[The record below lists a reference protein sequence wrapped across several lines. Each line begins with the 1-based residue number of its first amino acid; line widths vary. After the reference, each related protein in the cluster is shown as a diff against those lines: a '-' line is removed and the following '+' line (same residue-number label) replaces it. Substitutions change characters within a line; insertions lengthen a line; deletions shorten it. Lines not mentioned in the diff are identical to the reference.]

1 MPEDIKPYIIDF
13 LKSFTRIIVQG
24 SLYTPDHPQVKSASA
39 ETVEKLK
46 KLMEKIG
53 TEKVSFTLSNGKF
66 LLNGTQVST
75 QDRLP
80 SSIISIYK
88 NCHIDTIEMSKDAT
102 AAEFVSFSK
111 IAASKTDPLDY
122 LKRNDIKNITLQKE
136 KYVKAGEGLEESGKS
151 VRIDGEIENKDFVG
165 SLKTIV
171 SKLTDDNSI
180 QQKIVDNLMDKFKAE
195 VQNAVEKAVKEIKTE
210 KTKIENDYIRT
221 ESVIS
226 NIAGSEIT
234 IDKDGN
240 VIMASADAEK
250 ITGKDLKEI
259 AGKKIF
265 DIANLEEQILNI
277 AQEIKTVSDGKII
290 KDVSAK
296 GKTDII
302 KTIKNSTA
310 MIKNEDGKIV
320 GTISIPPDVA
330 KLKEVEQLKS
340 DFISNVTHELRSP
353 LTSIKMALDLISR
366 ENISNPNAKIML
378 NTAIRNAERLNS
390 IINDILDFSKMQS
403 GKMVFHLDRY
413 SPNEIA
419 QNAVDAMTAWANSK
433 NLNLTVSKN
442 ESSPDIY
449 VDKKRT
455 EQILINLIS
464 NAIKFTPEKGS
475 ITVSVEYD
483 NSKPDYV
490 GIYVKDTGC
499 GIKQEDQE
507 KIFEK
512 FVQVVGGEKV
522 GGTGLGLAITK
533 AMVVMQSGIIS
544 VESELGKG
552 SVFKVYMPVYK
563 GQQLNTEISIS
574 SEPAVAEKEFKPW
587 WKRILGI

>member
-13 LKSFTRIIVQG
+13 LKAFTRIIVQG

-46 KLMEKIG
+46 KLMGKIG

-66 LLNGTQVST
+66 LLNGTQVSS
-75 QDRLP
+75 QDKLP
-80 SSIISIYK
+80 SSIISIYR
-88 NCHIDTIEMSKDAT
+88 NCHIDTIEINKDAT
-102 AAEFVSFSK
+102 STEFVSFSK
-111 IAASKTDPLDY
+111 ISASKTDPLDY
-122 LKRNDIKNITLQKE
+122 LKRNDIKNIKLQKE
-136 KYVKAGEGLEESGKS
+136 KYVKAGEGIGRSDET
-151 VRIDGEIENKDFVG
+151 VRIEGEIENKDFVG

-180 QQKIVDNLMDKFKAE
+180 QQKIVDNLMEKFKAE

-277 AQEIKTVSDGKII
+277 ANEIKTVSDGKMI
-290 KDVSAK
+290 KDVSTK

-320 GTISIPPDVA
+320 GTISIPPDVT

-419 QNAVDAMTAWANSK
+419 QNAVEAMTAWAKSK
-433 NLNLTVSKN
+433 NLNLILNKKEN
-442 ESSPDIY
+442 APDIY
-449 VDKKRT
+449 ADKKRT

-464 NAIKFTPEKGS
+464 NAIKFTPEGG
-475 ITVSVEYD
+475 SVEVSLAYE
-483 NSKPDYV
+483 NSNSDF
-490 GIYVKDTGC
+490 IQFYVKDTGC
-499 GIKQEDQE
+499 GIKKEDQE

-512 FVQVVGGEKV
+512 FVQVVAGEKV

-533 AMVVMQSGIIS
+533 AMVVMQSGSIS
-544 VESELGKG
+544 VDSEVGKG
-552 SVFKVYMPVYK
+552 SVFKVLMPIYK
-563 GQQLNTEISIS
+563 GQELNTHISIS
-574 SEPAVAEKEFKPW
+574 EESTENKKDLRPW
-587 WKRILGI
+587 WKRFLGI

>member
-24 SLYTPDHPQVKSASA
+24 SLYASDHPQVKSASA
-39 ETVEKLK
+39 ETVERLK
-46 KLMEKIG
+46 KLIEKIG

-136 KYVKAGEGLEESGKS
+136 KYVKAGEGLEGLGKA

-165 SLKTIV
+165 SLKAIV
-171 SKLTDDNSI
+171 SRLTEDNLI
-180 QQKIVDNLMDKFKAE
+180 QEKIVNNLMEKFKIE

-250 ITGKDLKEI
+250 ITGKSLKEI
-259 AGKKIF
+259 AGRKIF

-277 AQEIKTVSDGKII
+277 AQEIKTVSNGKII

-296 GKTDII
+296 GKADII

-366 ENISNPNAKIML
+366 ENISNPNTRMML
-378 NTAIRNAERLNS
+378 NSAIRNAERLNS

-403 GKMVFHLDRY
+403 GKMIFHLDRY

-419 QNAVDAMTAWANSK
+419 QNAVDAMAAWAKSK
-433 NLNLTVSKN
+433 NLNLILNKKEN
-442 ESSPDIY
+442 LPDIY
-449 VDKKRT
+449 ADKKRT

-464 NAIKFTPEKGS
+464 NAIKFTPEGGS
-475 ITVSVEYD
+475 IEVSVGYETS
-483 NSKPDYV
+483 NPDF
-490 GIYVKDTGC
+490 IQFYVKDTGC
-499 GIKQEDQE
+499 GIKKEDQE

-512 FVQVVGGEKV
+512 FVQVVAGEKV

-533 AMVVMQSGIIS
+533 AMVVMQSGSIS
-544 VESELGKG
+544 VDSEVGKG
-552 SVFKVYMPVYK
+552 SIFKVLMPVYK
-563 GQQLNTEISIS
+563 GQELNTHVSIS
-574 SEPAVAEKEFKPW
+574 EESTENKKDFRPW
-587 WKRILGI
+587 WKRLFGI

>member
-1 MPEDIKPYIIDF
+1 M
-13 LKSFTRIIVQG
+13 KSFTRIIVQG
-24 SLYTPDHPQVKSASA
+24 SLYASDHPQVKSASA
-39 ETVEKLK
+39 ETVERLK
-46 KLMEKIG
+46 KLIEKIG

-136 KYVKAGEGLEESGKS
+136 KYVKAGEGLEGLGKA

-165 SLKTIV
+165 SLKAIV
-171 SKLTDDNSI
+171 SRLTEDNLI
-180 QQKIVDNLMDKFKAE
+180 QEKIVNNLMEKFKIE

-250 ITGKDLKEI
+250 ITGKSLKEI
-259 AGKKIF
+259 AGRKIF

-277 AQEIKTVSDGKII
+277 AQEIKTVSNGKII

-296 GKTDII
+296 GKADII

-366 ENISNPNAKIML
+366 ENISNPNTRMML
-378 NTAIRNAERLNS
+378 NSAIRNAERLNS

-403 GKMVFHLDRY
+403 GKMIFHLDRY

-419 QNAVDAMTAWANSK
+419 QNAVDAMAAWAKSK
-433 NLNLTVSKN
+433 NLNLILNKKEN
-442 ESSPDIY
+442 APDIY
-449 VDKKRT
+449 ADKKRT

-464 NAIKFTPEKGS
+464 NAIKFTPEGG
-475 ITVSVEYD
+475 SVEVSLAYE
-483 NSKPDYV
+483 NSNSDF
-490 GIYVKDTGC
+490 IQFYVKDTGC
-499 GIKQEDQE
+499 GIKKEDQE

-512 FVQVVGGEKV
+512 FVQVVAGEKV

-533 AMVVMQSGIIS
+533 AMVVMQSGSIS
-544 VESELGKG
+544 VDSEVGKG
-552 SVFKVYMPVYK
+552 SVFKVLMPIYK
-563 GQQLNTEISIS
+563 GQELNTHISIS
-574 SEPAVAEKEFKPW
+574 EESTENKKDLRPW
-587 WKRILGI
+587 WKRFFGI

>member
-1 MPEDIKPYIIDF
+1 M
-13 LKSFTRIIVQG
+13 KSFTRIIVQG
-24 SLYTPDHPQVKSASA
+24 SLYASDHPQVKSASA
-39 ETVEKLK
+39 ETVERLK
-46 KLMEKIG
+46 KLIEKIG

-136 KYVKAGEGLEESGKS
+136 KYVKAGEGLEGLGKA

-165 SLKTIV
+165 SLKAIV
-171 SKLTDDNSI
+171 SRLTEDNLI
-180 QQKIVDNLMDKFKAE
+180 QEKIVNNLMEKFKIE

-250 ITGKDLKEI
+250 ITGKSLKEI
-259 AGKKIF
+259 AGRKIF

-277 AQEIKTVSDGKII
+277 AQEIKTVSNGKII

-296 GKTDII
+296 GKADII

-366 ENISNPNAKIML
+366 ENISNPNTRMML
-378 NTAIRNAERLNS
+378 NSAIRNAERLNS

-403 GKMVFHLDRY
+403 GKMIFHLDRY

-419 QNAVDAMTAWANSK
+419 QNAVDAMAAWAKSK
-433 NLNLTVSKN
+433 NLNLILNKKEN
-442 ESSPDIY
+442 LPDIY
-449 VDKKRT
+449 ADKKRT

-464 NAIKFTPEKGS
+464 NAIKFTPEGGS
-475 ITVSVEYD
+475 IEVSVGYETS
-483 NSKPDYV
+483 NPDF
-490 GIYVKDTGC
+490 IQFYVKDTGC
-499 GIKQEDQE
+499 GIKKEDQE

-512 FVQVVGGEKV
+512 FVQVVAGEKV

-533 AMVVMQSGIIS
+533 AMVVMQSGSIS
-544 VESELGKG
+544 VDSEVGKG
-552 SVFKVYMPVYK
+552 SIFKVLMPVYK
-563 GQQLNTEISIS
+563 GQELNTHVSIS
-574 SEPAVAEKEFKPW
+574 EESTENKKDFRPW
-587 WKRILGI
+587 WKRLFGI

>member
-24 SLYTPDHPQVKSASA
+24 SLYASDHPQVKSASA
-39 ETVEKLK
+39 ETVERLK
-46 KLMEKIG
+46 KLIEKIG

-136 KYVKAGEGLEESGKS
+136 KYVKAGEGLEGLGKA

-165 SLKTIV
+165 SLKAIV
-171 SKLTDDNSI
+171 SRLTEDNLI
-180 QQKIVDNLMDKFKAE
+180 QEKIVNNLMEKFKIE
-195 VQNAVEKAVKEIKTE
+195 VQNAVEKAAKEIKTE

-250 ITGKDLKEI
+250 ITGKSLKEI
-259 AGKKIF
+259 AGRKIF

-277 AQEIKTVSDGKII
+277 AQEIKTVSNGKII

-296 GKTDII
+296 GKADII

-366 ENISNPNAKIML
+366 ENISNPNTRMML
-378 NTAIRNAERLNS
+378 NSAIRNAERLNS

-403 GKMVFHLDRY
+403 GKMIFHLDRY

-419 QNAVDAMTAWANSK
+419 QNAVDAMAAWAKSK
-433 NLNLTVSKN
+433 NLNLILNKKEN
-442 ESSPDIY
+442 LPDIY
-449 VDKKRT
+449 ADKKRT

-464 NAIKFTPEKGS
+464 NAIKFTPEGGS
-475 ITVSVEYD
+475 IEVSVGYETS
-483 NSKPDYV
+483 NPDF
-490 GIYVKDTGC
+490 IQFYVKDTGC
-499 GIKQEDQE
+499 GIKKEDQE

-512 FVQVVGGEKV
+512 FVQVVAGEKV

-533 AMVVMQSGIIS
+533 AMVVMQSGSIS
-544 VESELGKG
+544 VDSEVGKG
-552 SVFKVYMPVYK
+552 SIFKVLMPVYK
-563 GQQLNTEISIS
+563 GQELNTHVSIS
-574 SEPAVAEKEFKPW
+574 EESTENKKDFRPW
-587 WKRILGI
+587 WKRLFGI

>member
-1 MPEDIKPYIIDF
+1 M
-13 LKSFTRIIVQG
+13 KSFTRIIVQG
-24 SLYTPDHPQVKSASA
+24 SLYASDHPQVKSASA
-39 ETVEKLK
+39 ETVERLK
-46 KLMEKIG
+46 KLIEKIG

-136 KYVKAGEGLEESGKS
+136 KYVKAGEGLEGLGKA

-165 SLKTIV
+165 SLKAIV
-171 SKLTDDNSI
+171 SRLTEDNLI
-180 QQKIVDNLMDKFKAE
+180 QEKIVNNLMEKFKIE
-195 VQNAVEKAVKEIKTE
+195 VQNAVEKAAKEIKTE

-250 ITGKDLKEI
+250 ITGKSLKEI
-259 AGKKIF
+259 AGRKIF

-277 AQEIKTVSDGKII
+277 AQEIKTVSNGKII

-296 GKTDII
+296 GKADII

-366 ENISNPNAKIML
+366 ENISNPNTRMML
-378 NTAIRNAERLNS
+378 NSAIRNAERLNS

-403 GKMVFHLDRY
+403 GKMIFHLDRY

-419 QNAVDAMTAWANSK
+419 QNAVDAMAAWAKSK
-433 NLNLTVSKN
+433 NLNLILNKKEN
-442 ESSPDIY
+442 LPDIY
-449 VDKKRT
+449 ADKKRT

-464 NAIKFTPEKGS
+464 NAIKFTPEGGS
-475 ITVSVEYD
+475 IEVSVGYETS
-483 NSKPDYV
+483 NPDF
-490 GIYVKDTGC
+490 IQFYVKDTGC
-499 GIKQEDQE
+499 GIKKEDQE

-512 FVQVVGGEKV
+512 FVQVVAGEKV

-533 AMVVMQSGIIS
+533 AMVVMQSGSIS
-544 VESELGKG
+544 VDSEVGKG
-552 SVFKVYMPVYK
+552 SIFKVLMPVYK
-563 GQQLNTEISIS
+563 GQELNTHVSIS
-574 SEPAVAEKEFKPW
+574 EESTENKKDFRPW
-587 WKRILGI
+587 WKRLFGI

>member
-1 MPEDIKPYIIDF
+1 MTEDIKPYIIDF

-24 SLYTPDHPQVKSASA
+24 NLYTSDHPQVKSASTEA
-39 ETVEKLK
+39 VEKLK
-46 KLMEKIG
+46 KLIEKIG
-53 TEKVSFTLSNGKF
+53 TERVSFSLSNGKF

-88 NCHIDTIEMSKDAT
+88 NCHIDTIEMNKEVTS
-102 AAEFVSFSK
+102 AEFVSFSK
-111 IAASKTDPLDY
+111 ISASKTDPLDY

-136 KYVKAGEGLEESGKS
+136 KYVKAGEVVGESDKG
-151 VRIDGEIENKDFVG
+151 VRIEGEIENKDFIG

-171 SKLTDDNSI
+171 SKLTDDNLI
-180 QQKIVDNLMDKFKAE
+180 QQKIVDNLMEKFKAE

-234 IDKDGN
+234 IDKDSN

-277 AQEIKTVSDGKII
+277 AQEIKTVADGRII
-290 KDVSAK
+290 KDVSVK

-366 ENISNPNAKIML
+366 ENISNPNAKMML

-390 IINDILDFSKMQS
+390 IISDILDFSKMQS
-403 GKMVFHLDRY
+403 GKMIFHLDRY

-419 QNAVDAMTAWANSK
+419 QNAVDAMAAWAKSK
-433 NLNLTVSKN
+433 NLNLILNKKEN
-442 ESSPDIY
+442 LPDIY
-449 VDKKRT
+449 ADKKRT

-464 NAIKFTPEKGS
+464 NAIKFTPEGGS
-475 ITVSVEYD
+475 IEVSVGYETS
-483 NSKPDYV
+483 NPDF
-490 GIYVKDTGC
+490 IQFYVKDTGC
-499 GIKQEDQE
+499 GIKKEDQE

-512 FVQVVGGEKV
+512 FVQVVAGEKV

-533 AMVVMQSGIIS
+533 AMVVMQSGSIS
-544 VESELGKG
+544 VDSEVGKG
-552 SVFKVYMPVYK
+552 SIFKVLMPVYK
-563 GQQLNTEISIS
+563 GQELNTHVSIS
-574 SEPAVAEKEFKPW
+574 EESTENKKDSRPW
-587 WKRILGI
+587 WKKLFGI